1 MELLLLS
8 LTVLSVFTSAADI
21 LVLMDHTDIKES
33 HSLFFDSII
42 SRGHKIIYKLPDSQ
56 GLRLEKF
63 DDYLYS
69 TVILMCPGEGMI
81 YLDLNGKVSVSD
93 LVKFSD
99 NGGNLVIFG
108 DVDAASHYR
117 KLANDFGVDFYEQG
131 TRLYSE
137 KKEKTIATTNIT
149 SPISILPTSKAPI
162 KFSGIGLYYNQNS
175 KLLTPL
181 ISTSKDQYVRN
192 EFKKTDVKE
201 PVVFAVAFQGRNNVR
216 AVFVGSVDV
225 CANSYMKDDSLS
237 NNKMCV
243 ELLKWAFQEKSVL
256 RYSGITHYKT
266 ESKKNKGYLEGE
278 YTINDDL
285 MFSIDIEELKDGK
298 WQEYK
303 TSKAYVEFVM
313 LEPKIRKYLEFKN
326 GSLVTHFRAPDIHGV
341 YQFKVFL
348 NNPGFSW
355 IESATKVTVR
365 PYKHN
370 QFERFLPCAY
380 PYYAS
385 VFASM
390 SGFVV
395 FSFYFLYH
403 KNT

>member
-1 MELLLLS
+1 M
-8 LTVLSVFTSAADI
+8 
-21 LVLMDHTDIKES
+21 
-33 HSLFFDSII
+33 
-42 SRGHKIIYKLPDSQ
+42 
-56 GLRLEKF
+56 
-63 DDYLYS
+63 
-69 TVILMCPGEGMI
+69 
-81 YLDLNGKVSVSD
+81 SD

-99 NGGNLVIFG
+99 NGGNLIIFG

-137 KKEKTIATTNIT
+137 KKEKTVVTTNVT
-149 SPISILPTSKAPI
+149 SPASILPTSKSQL

-201 PVVFAVAFQGRNNVR
+201 PAVVAVAFQGRNNVR
-216 AVFVGSVDV
+216 AVFVGSIDI
-225 CANSYMKDDSLS
+225 CANLNMKDESLN
-237 NNKMCV
+237 NNKVCV
-243 ELLKWAFQEKSVL
+243 ELSKWAFQEKSVL
-256 RYSGITHYKT
+256 RYSGITHYKAG
-266 ESKKNKGYLEGE
+266 SKKEKGYLEGE

-285 MFSIDIEELKDGK
+285 VFSIDIEEFKGGS
-298 WQEYK
+298 WQAHK
-303 TSKAYVEFVM
+303 SSKAYVEFVM

-326 GSLVTHFRAPDIHGV
+326 GSSLTHFRAPDIHGV

-348 NNPGFSW
+348 NDPGYSW

-395 FSFYFLYH
+395 FSFYFLYN
-403 KNT
+403 KNA